1 MQTRKVYLQPSMR
14 YVIRNLEQND
24 PSPSA
29 QTAFALIIRLA
40 LFKEFHIL
48 VEKWIVMIVLLALIF
63 ECHA

>member
-1 MQTRKVYLQPSMR
+1 MR

>member
-1 MQTRKVYLQPSMR
+1 MR

-29 QTAFALIIRLA
+29 QTAFALIIGLA